1 MFVSSEQLGI
11 RNSRW
16 VVNKYST
23 NGGQCTGKN
32 VVRWTCF
39 IEGMSSVVEEHSR
52 KEEVCIIEMILL
64 RYSSLWEDKNSTNTN
79 S

>member
-1 MFVSSEQLGI
+1 MGCQQVQYQ
-11 RNSRW
+11 RW
-16 VVNKYST
+16 TVYSV
-23 NGGQCTGKN
+23 QCTGKN